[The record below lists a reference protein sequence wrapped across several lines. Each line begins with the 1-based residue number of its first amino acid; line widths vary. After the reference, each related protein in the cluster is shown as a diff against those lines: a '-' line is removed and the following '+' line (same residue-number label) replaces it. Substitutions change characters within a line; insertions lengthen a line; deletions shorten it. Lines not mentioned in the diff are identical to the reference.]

1 MARLILVSGMPGAG
15 KTTYATARAERSRAV
30 RLCPDEWLT
39 ALCLDPHHA
48 GLRLALEAKLCDLAF
63 DLLRAGGS
71 VILEFGFWTR
81 AERDQLRDA
90 ARALGTQVE
99 LVSLD
104 VPLDVRWQRLQQRDH
119 LGGVAV
125 TRQQLVDWER
135 WWQPATAEELARY
148 DPEEP

>member
-1 MARLILVSGMPGAG
+1 M
-15 KTTYATARAERSRAV
+15 
-30 RLCPDEWLT
+30 
-39 ALCLDPHHA
+39 
-48 GLRLALEAKLCDLAF
+48 
-63 DLLRAGGS
+63 
-71 VILEFGFWTR
+71 ILEFGFWTR

-119 LGGVAV
+119 LCGVAV

-135 WWQPATAEELARY
+135 WWEPATAEELAQY